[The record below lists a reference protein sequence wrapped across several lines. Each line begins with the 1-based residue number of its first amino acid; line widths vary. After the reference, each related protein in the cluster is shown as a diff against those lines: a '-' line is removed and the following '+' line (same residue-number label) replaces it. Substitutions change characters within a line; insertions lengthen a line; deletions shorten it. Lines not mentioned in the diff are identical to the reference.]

1 LLEPKV
7 SKKEKK
13 IPLGIFKIIRGY
25 LEDPLYFFKGSLN
38 NKTPSVSGRGFL
50 YSIGLNYFF
59 GAALSAAD
67 SSCFN

>member
-38 NKTPSVSGRGFL
+38 NKTPSVSGRGFFIFNWIEL
-50 YSIGLNYFF
+50 FF
-59 GAALSAAD
+59 W
-67 SSCFN
+67 SSFISS

>member
-38 NKTPSVSGRGFL
+38 KKTPSVSGRGFFIFNWIEL
-50 YSIGLNYFF
+50 FF
-59 GAALSAAD
+59 W
-67 SSCFN
+67 SSFISS